1 MNRALA
7 HFVQTTSALPAK
19 RLFSLSTIHSRA
31 KRHITGPQ
39 STAQIVA
46 MTAPTMN
53 TAAWTDD
60 EFVARRAEI
69 EQRLA
74 RVTELEHK
82 LAQQN
87 ATYTTSPTAATTTT
101 KKKPRGAPKPF
112 DPSKYTTRL
121 IALKFAYLGGNYNG
135 FEHHANNTTP
145 LPTIEE
151 ELWKALKKTRLI
163 LPTLKPGQ
171 HDDDI
176 NWEGCEYS
184 KCGRT
189 DRGVSA
195 FGQVIGIRV
204 RSNRPKPRPNKKPR
218 LDDGAEGGGAVVAQ
232 DGSSVSEA
240 MEGVETGRA
249 AEEVE
254 EEHEAEEPAFDDV
267 KDELPYCRVLNNV
280 LPPDIR
286 VLAWCPNPGPTFSA
300 RFNCK
305 ERRYKYFFT
314 NPAFA
319 PTPGAAGVYGTD
331 GGESKMRE
339 GWLDVA
345 AMREA
350 ASYLEGYHDFRNFC
364 KLDPAKQITNFE
376 RRIFHA
382 SIDRWNG
389 GSGFARY
396 ATHNAA
402 FATPG
407 AAAAEDDDD
416 NHGPGLFTFN
426 VHGSAFLWH
435 QVRHLIAVL
444 FLVGQGLERPT
455 IVKELLDVR
464 TNPTKPKY
472 EMASDRP
479 LVLWDCVFPA
489 DPEGFPEGSQTDAM
503 GWVYVGDD
511 AAFNGKGGPGGGAGG
526 LEEKFGH
533 GGVVPDLWEAWHRR
547 RVDEVLAG
555 SLLDLVVGQGPQGG
569 EGEGKTAKG
578 ARSARLFDGGD
589 LPRLIGQYVP
599 VMKKERMEPVD
610 VINARYLERKGLDK
624 KAVAARQEDADE

>member
-1 MNRALA
+1 
-7 HFVQTTSALPAK
+7 
-19 RLFSLSTIHSRA
+19 
-31 KRHITGPQ
+31 
-39 STAQIVA
+39 
-46 MTAPTMN
+46 MN
-53 TAAWTDD
+53 TAAWTDE

-82 LAQQN
+82 LAAQN
-87 ATYTTSPTAATTTT
+87 ATYTATASPTTTT
-101 KKKPRGAPKPF
+101 TTATAGKPSAPPAPTKKPRAAPKPF

-121 IALKFAYLGGNYNG
+121 IALKFAYLGSNYNG
-135 FEHHANNTTP
+135 FEHHANNMTP

-163 LPTLKPGQ
+163 LPTPKPGLKE
-171 HDDDI
+171 DDI

-195 FGQVIGIRV
+195 FGQVIGVRV
-204 RSNRPKPRPNKKPR
+204 RSNRPKPKPKKKQK
-218 LDDGAEGGGAVVAQ
+218 LEDADAAVAAAEAGAE
-232 DGSSVSEA
+232 
-240 MEGVETGRA
+240 
-249 AEEVE
+249 EEY
-254 EEHEAEEPAFDDV
+254 EEPPFDDV
-267 KDELPYCRVLNNV
+267 KDEMPYCRVLNNV

-286 VLAWCPNPGPTFSA
+286 VLAWCPNPGDSFSA

-319 PTPGAAGVYGTD
+319 PTPGAAGVYG
-331 GGESKMRE
+331 GGERSMRE
-339 GWLDVA
+339 GWLDIA

-350 ASYLEGYHDFRNFC
+350 ASYLEGLHDFRNFC
-364 KLDPAKQITNFE
+364 KVDPAKQITNFE

-396 ATHNAA
+396 TQNPQ
-402 FATPG
+402 FQIPG
-407 AAAAEDDDD
+407 LKPEEHGDE

-444 FLVGQGLERPT
+444 FLVGQGLEKPT

-464 TNPTKPKY
+464 SNPTKPKY
-472 EMASDRP
+472 EMASDTP
-479 LVLWDCVFPA
+479 LVLWDCIFPA
-489 DPEGFPEGSQTDAM
+489 DQEGHPDHSQPDAM
-503 GWVYVGDD
+503 NWIYVGDER
-511 AAFNGKGGPGGGAGG
+511 AFKGPRGNG

-533 GGVVPDLWEAWHRR
+533 GGVIPDLWEVWHRR
-547 RVDEVLAG
+547 RIDEVLAG
-555 SLLDLVVGQGPQGG
+555 SLLDLVAAQGPQDGG
-569 EGEGKTAKG
+569 GGDGAAAVKTGKG
-578 ARSARLFDGGD
+578 VRSSRLFDGGD
-589 LPRLIGQYVP
+589 APRLMGQYVP

-610 VINARYLERKGLDK
+610 VINARYLERKGGDK
-624 KAVAARQEDADE
+624 KAVATRQQDADE

>member
-1 MNRALA
+1 MD
-7 HFVQTTSALPAK
+7 
-19 RLFSLSTIHSRA
+19 
-31 KRHITGPQ
+31 
-39 STAQIVA
+39 
-46 MTAPTMN
+46 
-53 TAAWTDD
+53 TAAWTD
-60 EFVARRAEI
+60 EQFVSRRAEI

-82 LAQQN
+82 LAAQN
-87 ATYTTSPTAATTTT
+87 ATYTSPTTAPSAPAPPA
-101 KKKPRGAPKPF
+101 KKPRPAPKPF
-112 DPSKYTTRL
+112 DPFKYTTRL
-121 IALKFAYLGGNYNG
+121 IALKFAYLGSNYNG

-163 LPTLKPGQ
+163 LPTPKPGLSE
-171 HDDDI
+171 DDI

-204 RSNRPKPRPNKKPR
+204 RSNRPKPKPKKKPK
-218 LDDGAEGGGAVVAQ
+218 LEDGAAAAG
-232 DGSSVSEA
+232 EA
-240 MEGVETGRA
+240 MEGVETGPASVEGA
-249 AEEVE
+249 AEDAEEFE
-254 EEHEAEEPAFDDV
+254 EEPPFDDV
-267 KDELPYCRVLNNV
+267 KDELSYCRVLNNV

-286 VLAWCPNPGPTFSA
+286 MLAWCPNPGLDFSA

-319 PTPGAAGVYGTD
+319 PTPGAAGVYG
-331 GGESKMRE
+331 GARGSMRE

-364 KLDPAKQITNFE
+364 KVDPAKQISNFE
-376 RRIFHA
+376 RRIFHT
-382 SIDRWNG
+382 SVDRWNG

-396 ATHNAA
+396 A
-402 FATPG
+402 
-407 AAAAEDDDD
+407 AAAPFQLPGRLADADGKAVAGSGESSVDDD
-416 NHGPGLFTFN
+416 NGPGLFTFN

-435 QVRHLIAVL
+435 QVRHLVAVL
-444 FLVGQGLERPT
+444 FLVGQGLEKPS
-455 IVKELLDVR
+455 IVRELLDVKR
-464 TNPTKPKY
+464 NPTKPKY
-472 EMASDRP
+472 EMASDTP

-489 DPEGFPEGSQTDAM
+489 DPEGHPEQSQPDSLD
-503 GWVYVGDD
+503 WIYVGDER
-511 AAFNGKGGPGGGAGG
+511 AFKGAGGNG

-533 GGVVPDLWEAWHRR
+533 GGLIPALWEVWHGRR
-547 RVDEVLAG
+547 IDEVLAG
-555 SLLDLVVGQGPQGG
+555 SLLDLVAAQGPQDGS
-569 EGEGKTAKG
+569 EGERPVVVRTGRG
-578 ARSARLFDGGD
+578 VRSSRLFDGGHA
-589 LPRLIGQYVP
+589 PRLMGQYVP
-599 VMKKERMEPVD
+599 VMKKERMEPVE

-624 KAVAARQEDADE
+624 KAIAARKEDADE

>member
-1 MNRALA
+1 
-7 HFVQTTSALPAK
+7 
-19 RLFSLSTIHSRA
+19 
-31 KRHITGPQ
+31 
-39 STAQIVA
+39 
-46 MTAPTMN
+46 MTAPLTMN
-53 TAAWTDD
+53 TTAWTDD

-87 ATYTTSPTAATTTT
+87 ATYTSPTASQPTTTPAPT
-101 KKKPRGAPKPF
+101 KPAPPAGPAKKPRGAPKPF

-121 IALKFAYLGGNYNG
+121 VALKFAYLGSNYNG
-135 FEHHANNTTP
+135 YEHHANNTTP

-163 LPTLKPGQ
+163 LPTPKAGLKE
-171 HDDDI
+171 DDI

-204 RSNRPKPRPNKKPR
+204 RSNRPKPKPKKK
-218 LDDGAEGGGAVVAQ
+218 LKLEDGTAAQEGSA
-232 DGSSVSEA
+232 DA
-240 MEGVETGRA
+240 MEGVETGA
-249 AEEVE
+249 AGAPEEVE
-254 EEHEAEEPAFDDV
+254 EYEDPPFDDI
-267 KDELPYCRVLNNV
+267 KDEMPYCRVLNNV

-286 VLAWCPNPGPTFSA
+286 VLAWCPSPGEGFSA

-319 PTPGAAGVYGTD
+319 PTPGPAGVYN
-331 GGESKMRE
+331 GGERSMRE
-339 GWLDVA
+339 GWLDIA

-350 ASYLEGYHDFRNFC
+350 ASYLEGLHDFRNFC
-364 KLDPAKQITNFE
+364 KVDPAKQITNFE
-376 RRIFHA
+376 RRIFHT

-389 GSGFARY
+389 GSGFAKY
-396 ATHNAA
+396 AQNPQ
-402 FATPG
+402 FQIPG
-407 AAAAEDDDD
+407 LGAEDRGAVVLGGGDDHD
-416 NHGPGLFTFN
+416 ENGPGLFTFN

-444 FLVGQGLERPT
+444 FLVGQGLEKPT
-455 IVKELLDVR
+455 IVKELLDVQK
-464 TNPTKPKY
+464 NPTKPKY
-472 EMASDRP
+472 EMATDTP

-489 DPEGFPEGSQTDAM
+489 EQEGHPEQSQPDALN
-503 GWVYVGDD
+503 WIYVGDER
-511 AAFNGKGGPGGGAGG
+511 AFKGPRGNG

-533 GGVVPDLWEAWHRR
+533 GGVIPDLWEVWHRR
-547 RVDEVLAG
+547 RIDEVLAG
-555 SLLDLVVGQGPQGG
+555 SLLDLVAAQGPQDGSE
-569 EGEGKTAKG
+569 EGTVVKTGKG
-578 ARSARLFDGGD
+578 LRSSRLFDGGD
-589 LPRLIGQYVP
+589 TPRLMGQYVP